1 MVKKIQQLWHN
12 EQGLQ
17 SATGLLVV
25 TMFLSNV
32 LGFLRDMVLANTLP
46 LTVLDTYYAAFRIP
60 DLLFNLFILGAI
72 TSAFIPVYLDVKA
85 KDGDDAAW
93 RLAHNLLHT
102 ALVVLILLGIVL
114 FALMPTILPAF
125 VPGFDA
131 AKTDQTVLLA
141 RILLLSPF
149 FFALSYVL
157 GGVLNA
163 HQKFFAYSLAPLV
176 YNISIIAGGLLA
188 LNYNVV
194 IVAWFVVLGALLHVV
209 VQVPVLSGLGY
220 RYKFVLDWTDPQ
232 LGKVVRLMIPR
243 AISLGMTQFILIAF
257 TRLGSF
263 LATGAVSIYTLTNN
277 LQTAPVAIFGASIAT
292 AVFPMLGKA
301 SSEDDE
307 PRFRTLLSESLC
319 GMFFFMIPITALAWV
334 LRAHII
340 RLYLALNHQTWDD
353 TIRAIATFQW
363 FILAL
368 VAQAFILI
376 MIRAFYARHDTR
388 TPMIIAIFSGLVSI
402 VLATIFVQ
410 NYADVSSLSLAF
422 LVGVSVEAV
431 LLLALFIVK
440 NPKLIDFTS
449 VLQSVFVAS
458 VLALLSGLFARLILS
473 IVSEGAIVPSEGLG
487 TSHIVPLFGAL
498 VAAAVGGIGLYIA
511 LSYLFKRHEMRWL
524 FPKRA
529 TDAVLLADS
538 EDVAQHEDLS

>member
-17 SATGLLVV
+17 SATGLLVL
-25 TMFLSNV
+25 TMLLSNV
-32 LGFLRDMVLANTLP
+32 LGFLRDLVLANTLP
-46 LTVLDTYYAAFRIP
+46 LNVLDTYYAAFRIP

-72 TSAFIPVYLDVKA
+72 SSAFIPVYLDSKA
-85 KDGDDAAW
+85 KDGDEAAW

-102 ALVVLILLGIVL
+102 ALVVLVVLGIILLV
-114 FALMPTILPAF
+114 FMPSILPLF
-125 VPGFDA
+125 VPGFDPE
-131 AKTDQTVLLA
+131 KMQQTVQLA
-141 RILLLSPF
+141 RVLLLSPF
-149 FFALSYVL
+149 FFAVSYIL

-176 YNISIIAGGLLA
+176 YNIAIIAGGFLA
-188 LNYNVV
+188 LKFNVM
-194 IVAWFVVLGALLHVV
+194 IVAWFVVLGAFLHVL

-220 RYKFVLDWTDPQ
+220 KYKFVLDWRDPA
-232 LGKVVRLMIPR
+232 LGKVLRLMVPR
-243 AISLGMTQFILIAF
+243 AISLGMTQFILVAF
-257 TRLGSF
+257 TRIGSF

-307 PRFRTLLSESLC
+307 PKFRSLLTDSLS

-340 RLYLALNHQTWDD
+340 RLYLALNHQTWED
-353 TIRAIATFQW
+353 TIRAIGTFQW

-388 TPMIIAIFSGLVSI
+388 TPMVIAILTGVLSI
-402 VLATIFVQ
+402 VLASTLVA
-410 NYADVSSLSLAF
+410 NAPEVSSLSLAF
-422 LVGVSVEAV
+422 LIGVTCEAI
-431 LLLALFIVK
+431 LLLIFFMLK
-440 NPKLIDFTS
+440 NPKLLDLGAVLKS
-449 VLQSVFVAS
+449 VGVA
-458 VLALLSGLFARLILS
+458 AIFAFASGLFARLILAV
-473 IVSEGAIVPSEGLG
+473 VSEGAIVPSEGLG
-487 TSHIVPLFGAL
+487 TERIVPLFEAL
-498 VAAAVGGIGLYIA
+498 LAAAAGGVVVYFLLAYI
-511 LSYLFKRHEMRWL
+511 FKRHELRWIM
-524 FPKRA
+524 PKRA
-529 TDAVLLADS
+529 TKVLLAES
-538 EDVAQHEDLS
+538 EEVAKSEGAS